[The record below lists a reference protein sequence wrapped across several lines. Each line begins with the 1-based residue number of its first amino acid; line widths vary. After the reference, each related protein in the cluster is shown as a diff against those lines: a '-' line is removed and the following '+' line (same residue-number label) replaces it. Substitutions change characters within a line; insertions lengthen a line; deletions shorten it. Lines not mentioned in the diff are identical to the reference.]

1 MTQKIYPQK
10 PVKLMVGML
19 SQDEQMFDLAEQ
31 LMADLWGAIDI
42 SSDVMPFI
50 YTRYYNRA
58 MGEGLLRKFVAF
70 EKLIL
75 PEDISNIKH
84 RSNQLELDLQESPLA
99 KQMDVKRAVNLDPGY
114 INSSKLVLVTTKDY
128 SHRVFI
134 GNDMYAEATLHYCYE
149 KWNSWPYTYPD
160 YGSGDYDPF
169 LNAARDSYIGA
180 TKDMPDVW

>member
-1 MTQKIYPQK
+1 MTQKLYPQK
-10 PVKLMVGML
+10 PVKLIVGML
-19 SQDEQMFDLAEQ
+19 SLNEQLFDLAEQ
-31 LMADLWGAIDI
+31 FMAELWGRIDVR
-42 SSDVMPFI
+42 SEVMPFI
-50 YTRYYNRA
+50 YTRYYNKA

-75 PEDISNIKH
+75 PEDISGIKH
-84 RSNQLELDLQESPLA
+84 QSNKLELDLQEVPAAQSLA
-99 KQMDVKRAVNLDPGY
+99 VKRAVNLDPGY

-128 SHRVFI
+128 SHRVYI

-169 LNAARDSYIGA
+169 LNAARESYIEA
-180 TKDMPDVW
+180 TKDRPDVW